1 MGLGF
6 RHISPETL
14 HMTLDELVTQLRSA
28 YGNALRSVVL
38 YGSAAA
44 GGGEHVEKKSDYN
57 VLIIVDAVPLD
68 RLRELS
74 AVTRAWR
81 EAGNHPPMTFT
92 LSEWRSSSDIFAM
105 EYADILERNKVL
117 FGESPLGGIAVD
129 RADLRLQVEREA
141 MGVLL
146 RLRGAV
152 LLAGTDSDE
161 QIKLMT
167 ASLSTLMVVFRA
179 ILRLAG
185 RTPPHGYAEIASEV
199 AAVSGVDAA
208 PFATIARQ
216 LRDPKTVTKERARDV
231 LGAYLSGMEAIAA
244 YVSAL
249 PNTRP

>member
-1 MGLGF
+1 
-6 RHISPETL
+6 
-14 HMTLDELVTQLRSA
+14 MTLDDLVTQLRDA
-28 YGNALRSVVL
+28 YGTALRSVVL

-44 GGGEHVEKKSDYN
+44 GGAEHVAKKSDYN
-57 VLIIVDAVPLD
+57 VLIIVDDVPLD

-92 LSEWRSSSDIFAM
+92 EREWRASSDIFAM

-117 FGESPLGGIAVD
+117 FGESPFNGITVEHD
-129 RADLRLQVEREA
+129 DLRLQVEREA

-152 LLAGTDSDE
+152 LLAGTDSAE

-167 ASLSTLMVVFRA
+167 GSLSTLMIVFRGM
-179 ILRLAG
+179 IRLAG
-185 RTPPHGYAEIASEV
+185 RTPPHGYAEIAREV
-199 AAVSGVDAA
+199 AGMAGIDASAFDAV
-208 PFATIARQ
+208 ARQ
-216 LRDPKTVTKERARDV
+216 IRDSKSIPKERAREV
-231 LGAYLSGMEAIAA
+231 LGAYLNGMEAVALH
-244 YVSAL
+244 VSAL